1 MSGADPDRDRGFQRL
16 HPLSPLLRSGIF
28 LAAWVG
34 WVISNARDGIEGRE
48 VVVSGVAAAAAGLAY
63 GAASW
68 WFTRFRV
75 SAEEIRVESGVLRR
89 QSRRVRIERLQAVEV
104 QQPLVARVFGLAE
117 LSLEVAGAESGARLA
132 YLPLGHAVE
141 LRRQLLDRGNAG
153 GDAPAASERVLFT
166 VRNGR
171 LLASQFLRTGFV
183 TAAAGALVGV
193 LAAAANGRA
202 IGVLLVLGA
211 ALGVASVVFR
221 SFAVFYRFTLRTSPQ
236 GLRISSGLLGLRSQT
251 VPLGRVQGVVL
262 VEPVLWRALRWARVD
277 VTVAGTRGSG
287 GQEGQESASTLLP
300 VASRQEALALA
311 SMVLGADPT
320 AVPLEAPPR
329 RAAWFAPLT
338 RRRLGVGVDAA
349 LLVTKRGLLTARTD
363 IVPRSK
369 IQSVRITRGPL
380 QRAVGLASVAIDVP
394 RGPVAAVAA
403 HRDRQQAW
411 RLSLTLAAAPGGGE
425 RRASGATPGP
435 ESPVP

>member
-1 MSGADPDRDRGFQRL
+1 MSESVPDGDHGFQRL

-28 LAAWVG
+28 LAAWLG
-34 WVISNARDGIEGRE
+34 WVISNARDGIDSGE
-48 VVVSGVAAAAAGLAY
+48 VVVSGVATVAAGLAY

-104 QQPLVARVFGLAE
+104 QQPLVARLFGLAE

-132 YLPLGHAVE
+132 FLPLGQAVE
-141 LRRQLLDRGNAG
+141 LRRQLLDRGGTTAG
-153 GDAPAASERVLFT
+153 ANAPASSERVLFT
-166 VRNGR
+166 VDTGR

-183 TAAAGALVGV
+183 TAAVGALVGV
-193 LAAAANGRA
+193 MTAAAGGRA

-221 SFAVFYRFTLRTSPQ
+221 SFAAFYRFTLRTSPQ

-262 VEPVLWRALRWARVD
+262 VEPVLWRTLRWARVD

-311 SMVLGADPT
+311 SLVLGADPST
-320 AVPLEAPPR
+320 VPLAEPPR

-349 LLVTKRGLLTARTD
+349 LLVTKRGVLTARTD

-369 IQSVRITRGPL
+369 IQSVRMTHGPL
-380 QRAVGLASVAIDVP
+380 QRVAGLASVAIDVP
-394 RGPVAAVAA
+394 RGPVAPVAA

-411 RLSLTLAAAPGGGE
+411 RLTLTLAAAAPGE
-425 RRASGATPGP
+425 ASQ
-435 ESPVP
+435 VR